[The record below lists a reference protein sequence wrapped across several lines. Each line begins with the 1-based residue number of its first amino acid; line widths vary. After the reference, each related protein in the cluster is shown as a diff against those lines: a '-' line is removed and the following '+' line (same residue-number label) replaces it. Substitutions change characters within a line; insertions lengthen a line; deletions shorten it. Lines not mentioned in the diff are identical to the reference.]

1 MPPRAVP
8 SPAAPAARR
17 LSALG
22 LALATAQAASGAPLG
37 PATEDLAAQPL
48 ERLLDV
54 EVSAVSKFPQRLS
67 ESPAAATVVTAAQIR
82 ALGHRTLAEVLRS
95 VRGVFVSSDRAYAY
109 LGVRGSAALGDYNT
123 RILLLIDGTRVNDT
137 VYDQAMLGSE
147 FPVDLDLVERVEFV
161 PGQGSA
167 VHGANALF
175 GIVNV
180 ITRHAAVAGG
190 SEAAASVGSA
200 GARGVRLTRTWVG
213 VDGGSL
219 LLSASGRRSDGED
232 PYYTA
237 FDDPPRSDGVSR
249 GTDDERGEQ
258 LFAKFA
264 RGGLAATLLHA
275 DRRHGLSGEDGVVFG
290 DPRNEYRDI
299 QTLASV
305 SWEQPVAEATRWTLR
320 AYGGEYDFRGDYV
333 IDGPAPALNHDRALS
348 RWWGLE
354 SLLYTERFAGHR
366 LVGGVDAEA
375 SPRRDLAN
383 RDAGADGTSYL
394 DDHGRGERLSL
405 FAEDQWTITPALA
418 LTAGLRHD
426 RIDGEGHFSQ
436 RFALVGR
443 PSEALTLKLI
453 HGTAFREP
461 NAYESRYDLG
471 ALGGYKGNPDL
482 DAERVRGTELV
493 AEFRPSPQS
502 RWTAAAFD
510 NRARDLISQRVDP
523 ADGLLVYRN
532 GGTQRTH
539 GFELEFEHAWLG
551 GAELRLN
558 LSEQHG
564 DEPADAS
571 AQPAA
576 PHRMAKAVAIWP
588 LAAAW
593 TLGAETLLFGPH
605 AELAGYGLSNL
616 TLSTQALGRAAL
628 LSVSVYDLFDRRPDD
643 LGTGSLLQSVSP
655 QDGRS
660 LRLKLELAF

>member
-1 MPPRAVP
+1 MPPPAVP
-8 SPAAPAARR
+8 LSTTRAARR

-22 LALATAQAASGAPLG
+22 LALAVAQGAAGAPLG
-37 PATEDLAAQPL
+37 PTTEDLPAQPL

-67 ESPAAATVVTAAQIR
+67 DSPAAATVITAAQIR
-82 ALGHRTLAEVLRS
+82 ALGYRTLADVLRS

-109 LGVRGSAALGDYNT
+109 LGVRGSAAPGDYNT
-123 RILLLIDGTRVNDT
+123 RVLLLIDGNRVNDT
-137 VYDQAMLGSE
+137 VYDQAFLGSE

-180 ITRHAAVAGG
+180 ITRHAAVASG

-200 GARGVRLTRTWVG
+200 GARGLRLTRTWVG
-213 VDGGSL
+213 ADGGSL
-219 LLSASGRRSDGED
+219 LLSATGQRSDGED
-232 PYYTA
+232 PYYPD
-237 FDDPPRSDGVSR
+237 FDDPPRSDGISR
-249 GTDDERGEQ
+249 GTDDERNEQ

-264 RGGLAATLLHA
+264 RGGLVATLLHA
-275 DRRHGLSGEDGVVFG
+275 DRRHGLSGEGGLVFG
-290 DPRNEYRDI
+290 DPRNQYRDI
-299 QTLASV
+299 QTLASL

-333 IDGPAPALNHDRALS
+333 IDGPSPTLNHDRALS

-354 SLLYTERFAGHR
+354 SLLYTERFDAHR
-366 LVGGVDAEA
+366 LVGGFNAEV
-375 SPRRDLAN
+375 SPQRDLAN
-383 RDAGADGTSYL
+383 RDAGAGGTTYL
-394 DDHGRGERLSL
+394 DDRDRGERLSL
-405 FAEDQWTITPALA
+405 FAEDQWTIAPALA

-426 RIDGEGHFSQ
+426 RLDGEGHFSH
-436 RFALVGR
+436 RLALVGR

-510 NRARDLISQRVDP
+510 NRADDLISQRVDP

-532 GGTQRTH
+532 GGTQRTQ

-551 GAELRLN
+551 GAELRVN
-558 LSEQHG
+558 FSQQHG
-564 DEPADAS
+564 DDPADGRGE
-571 AQPAA
+571 PGA
-576 PHRMAKAVAIWP
+576 PRRMAKAVAIWP
-588 LAAAW
+588 FAPAW
-593 TLGAETLLFGPH
+593 TLGAETLVFGPRE
-605 AELAGYGLSNL
+605 ELAGYGLSNL
-616 TLSTQALGRAAL
+616 TLTTQALGRAAL
-628 LSVSVYDLFDRRPDD
+628 LSLSVYDLFDRRPDD
-643 LGTGSLLQSVSP
+643 LGSGSLLQSVSP